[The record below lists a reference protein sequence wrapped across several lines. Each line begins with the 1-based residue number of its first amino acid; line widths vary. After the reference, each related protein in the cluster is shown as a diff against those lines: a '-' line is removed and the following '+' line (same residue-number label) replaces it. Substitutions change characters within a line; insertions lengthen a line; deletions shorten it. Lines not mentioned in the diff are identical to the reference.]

1 MNMLLK
7 SAALASGLAF
17 VALAQP
23 ALAQAVPASKVA
35 VVDLDRVARECNACK
50 TANQALQQQIQAFEA
65 RRNQLQTSL
74 QPDAQSLETAVKALN
89 GKQPDAALQT
99 RIQAYQQK
107 EQQAGQE
114 LQGQQQQIQR
124 NQAYVGQQIQAQ
136 LQNLYKPAMQKRGAN
151 ALVEV
156 GQTLAYDPSLDIT
169 TDVLTAL
176 NGALT
181 TINTTA
187 PAPQQQQQPA
197 PAASGR

>member
-17 VALAQP
+17 VAFAQP

-50 TANQALQQQIQAFEA
+50 TANQSLQQQIQAFEA

-74 QPDAQSLETAVKALN
+74 QPEAQGLETAVKALN
-89 GKQPDAALQT
+89 GKQPDAALQA

-181 TINTTA
+181 SINTTA
-187 PAPQQQQQPA
+187 PAPQQQPA